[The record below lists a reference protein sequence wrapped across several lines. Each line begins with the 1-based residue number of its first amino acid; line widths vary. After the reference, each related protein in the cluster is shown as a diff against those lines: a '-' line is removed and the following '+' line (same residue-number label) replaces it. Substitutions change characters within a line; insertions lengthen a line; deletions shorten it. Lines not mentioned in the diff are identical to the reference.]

1 MKFKSILLLIVALS
15 LLLCACNDTTITTE
29 PEGVLSPSPSEQEAA
44 PSISA
49 SASESP
55 SEPVTFPRLVCKE
68 GQWLLE
74 TGIREEDLPEPNHF
88 SFAWSVKFDSYEDFV
103 RRIKEVDFTEEQL
116 AYMEPLMVYY
126 YGYQEN
132 GALAIPDPALLESF
146 SFPFLQDHPAFG
158 EIGLGR
164 VHWGYGEGICVF
176 STHPR
181 LDDYVVIHEKDR
193 YNQSFKY
200 LEEEWEKGFFETA
213 KTKEALGL
221 TMYVVD
227 EHTCAYRVETQ
238 NFTAWIKREFSSLYL
253 HVKEKNGLNYT
264 YRPDSNTSDVNVLKQ
279 IKAVFEK
286 YGYELG
292 K

>member
-29 PEGVLSPSPSEQEAA
+29 PESAHA
-44 PSISA
+44 PSA
-49 SASESP
+49 SGSTSTPSTLESP

-68 GQWLLE
+68 GQWFLE

-88 SFAWSVKFDSYEDFV
+88 SSAWAVTFDSYEDFV

-132 GALAIPDPALLESF
+132 GALAIPDPALLENF
-146 SFPFLQDHPAFG
+146 SFPFLGDSRFQP
-158 EIGLGR
+158 EMSTVYWGLS
-164 VHWGYGEGICVF
+164 EGICIYP
-176 STHPR
+176 STPR
-181 LDDYVVIHEKDR
+181 GPGGPGGDYIVIYEKDDYNEW
-193 YNQSFKY
+193 FKL

-213 KTKEALGL
+213 ETEEVAGL
-221 TMYVVD
+221 IMYLRNDDYV
-227 EHTCAYRVETQ
+227 YRVETEL
-238 NFTAWIKREFSSLYL
+238 FTAWIKRSGTWKLYF
-253 HVKEKNGLNYT
+253 KEKNGLSYS
-264 YRPDSNTSDVNVLKQ
+264 YFSEASDDKALEQ

>member
-29 PEGVLSPSPSEQEAA
+29 PESAHA
-44 PSISA
+44 PSA
-49 SASESP
+49 SGSTSTPSTLESP

-68 GQWLLE
+68 GQWFLE

-103 RRIKEVDFTEEQL
+103 RRIKEVDFTEEQQ

-132 GALAIPDPALLESF
+132 GALAIPDPALLENF
-146 SFPFLQDHPAFG
+146 SFPFLGDSRFQP
-158 EIGLGR
+158 EMSTVYWGLS
-164 VHWGYGEGICVF
+164 EGICIYP
-176 STHPR
+176 STPR
-181 LDDYVVIHEKDR
+181 GPGGPGGDYIVIYEKDDYNEW
-193 YNQSFKY
+193 FKL

-213 KTKEALGL
+213 ETEEVAGL
-221 TMYVVD
+221 IMYLRNDDYV
-227 EHTCAYRVETQ
+227 YRVETEL
-238 NFTAWIKREFSSLYL
+238 FTAWIKRSGTWKLYF
-253 HVKEKNGLNYT
+253 KEKNGLSYS
-264 YRPDSNTSDVNVLKQ
+264 YFSEASDDKALEQ

-286 YGYELG
+286 YGYEFG
-292 K
+292 E

>member
-1 MKFKSILLLIVALS
+1 MKIKNVLLLIVSLS
-15 LLLCACNDTTITTE
+15 LLLCACNDATITTE
-29 PEGVLSPSPSEQEAA
+29 PESAPA
-44 PSISA
+44 PSASGSA
-49 SASESP
+49 STPSILESP

-68 GQWLLE
+68 GQWFLE

-132 GALAIPDPALLESF
+132 GALPIPDPALLESF

-164 VHWGYGEGICVF
+164 VHWGDGEGICVF

-181 LDDYVVIHEKDR
+181 LDDYVVIHERDS
-193 YNQSFKY
+193 YNQGFKC

-213 KTKEALGL
+213 ETEEVAGL
-221 TMYVVD
+221 IMYLRNDDYV
-227 EHTCAYRVETQ
+227 YRVETER
-238 NFTAWIKREFSSLYL
+238 FTAWLDRSRASHGDWGVYIE
-253 HVKEKNGLNYT
+253 EKNGLSYS
-264 YRPDSNTSDVNVLKQ
+264 YFSKASDDKVLKQ

>member
-29 PEGVLSPSPSEQEAA
+29 PESAPA
-44 PSISA
+44 PSA
-49 SASESP
+49 SGSTSTPSTLESP

-68 GQWLLE
+68 GQWFLE
-74 TGIREEDLPEPNHF
+74 TGIREEDLPEPNH
-88 SFAWSVKFDSYEDFV
+88 WSEFWRVEFDSYEDFV
-103 RRIKEVDFTEEQL
+103 RRIKEVDFTEEQM

-132 GALAIPDPALLESF
+132 GALAIPDPALLEGF

-164 VHWGYGEGICVF
+164 VHWGDGEGICVF

-213 KTKEALGL
+213 KTKEDLGL

-264 YRPDSNTSDVNVLKQ
+264 YRPDSNTSDDKVLKQ

>member
-15 LLLCACNDTTITTE
+15 LLLCACNDATITTE
-29 PEGVLSPSPSEQEAA
+29 PESAPA
-44 PSISA
+44 PSASGSA
-49 SASESP
+49 STPSTLESP
-55 SEPVTFPRLVCKE
+55 AEPVTFPRLVCKE
-68 GQWLLE
+68 GQWFLE

-88 SFAWSVKFDSYEDFV
+88 SSAWAVTFDSYEDFV

-132 GALAIPDPALLESF
+132 GALAIPDPALLENF
-146 SFPFLQDHPAFG
+146 SFPFLGDSKFQP
-158 EIGLGR
+158 EMSTVYWGLS
-164 VHWGYGEGICVF
+164 EGICIYP
-176 STHPR
+176 STPR
-181 LDDYVVIHEKDR
+181 GPGRPGRDYVVIHEKDD
-193 YNQSFKY
+193 YNEWFKL

-213 KTKEALGL
+213 ETEEVAGL
-221 TMYVVD
+221 IMYLRNDDYV
-227 EHTCAYRVETQ
+227 YRVETER
-238 NFTAWIKREFSSLYL
+238 FTAWIKRSGRWKLYF
-253 HVKEKNGLNYT
+253 KEKNGLSYS
-264 YRPDSNTSDVNVLKQ
+264 YFSEASDDKALEQ